1 MIIMGLRAWLIP
13 QEKQFFDLLEK
24 QLDVVKSGACVLW
37 DMVED
42 KEDKGPTHYQK
53 KLRKLEHDGDDM
65 VHDIYHALNQTF
77 ITPIDREDIA
87 ALTSVMDDVL
97 DFTNASARRMVIYGI
112 RPKEDEVI
120 RRFARIIRDSVEELT
135 HALRDIRHLSAT
147 KDIDRRMRHIHK
159 LENEAD
165 DVHLEALGGLF
176 NGGGLDPIT
185 VMKRKEIYDMLET
198 ATDRCEDV
206 ANIIGDIV
214 VKHA

>member
-1 MIIMGLRAWLIP
+1 VGDMGLKAWLIP
-13 QEKQFFDLLEK
+13 QEKRFFDLLEK
-24 QLDVVKSGACVLW
+24 QLDIVKTGTGVLW
-37 DMVED
+37 DMVQD
-42 KEDKGPTHYQK
+42 TQDKGPAHYQK
-53 KLRKLEHDGDDM
+53 MLRRIEHEGDDL
-65 VHDIYHALNQTF
+65 VHEIYHALNQTF

-97 DFTNASARRMVIYGI
+97 DYINASARRMVIYGI
-112 RPKEDEVI
+112 RPKDDEVI
-120 RRFARIIRDSVEELT
+120 KRFSRVIRDSVEELT
-135 HALRDIRHLSAT
+135 FALKDIRTLPAT

-165 DVHLEALGGLF
+165 DVHLDALGGLF
-176 NGGGLDPIT
+176 NGKGYDPVTI
-185 VMKRKEIYDMLET
+185 MKKKEIYDMLET

>member
-1 MIIMGLRAWLIP
+1 MGLKAWLIP

-24 QLDVVKSGACVLW
+24 QLDIVKEGTLALW
-37 DMVED
+37 EMVQD
-42 KEDKGPTHYQK
+42 PEDKGPAHFQK
-53 KLRKLEHDGDDM
+53 RIKKIEHDGDNL

-87 ALTSVMDDVL
+87 ALTSCMDDVL
-97 DFTNASARRMVIYGI
+97 DHIHASARRMVIYGI

-120 RRFARIIRDSVEELT
+120 RRFARIIRDSVDELT
-135 HALRDIRHLSAT
+135 HALKDIRTLPAT
-147 KDIDRRMRHIHK
+147 KDIDQRMRHIHK

-165 DVHLEALGGLF
+165 DVHLDALGGLF
-176 NGGGLDPIT
+176 NGKGYDPVTI
-185 VMKRKEIYDMLET
+185 MKKKEIYDMLET

-206 ANIIGDIV
+206 ANILGDIV

>member
-1 MIIMGLRAWLIP
+1 MGLKAWLIP
-13 QEKQFFDLLEK
+13 QERQFFDLLEK
-24 QLDVVKSGACVLW
+24 QLDNVKAGTLALW
-37 DMVED
+37 DMVQD
-42 KEDKGPTHYQK
+42 PHDKGAVHYQK
-53 KLRKLEHDGDDM
+53 RIRRIEHDGDDI

-87 ALTSVMDDVL
+87 ALTSGMDDVL
-97 DFTNASARRMVIYGI
+97 DFIYASARRMVIYGI

-120 RRFARIIRDSVEELT
+120 GSFARVIRDSVEELT
-135 HALRDIRHLSAT
+135 HALKDIRTLPAT

-165 DVHLEALGGLF
+165 DVHLDALGGLF
-176 NGGGLDPIT
+176 NGKGYDPVTI
-185 VMKRKEIYDMLET
+185 MKKKEIYDMLET

-206 ANIIGDIV
+206 ANILGDIV

>member
-1 MIIMGLRAWLIP
+1 MGLKAWLIP

-24 QLDVVKSGACVLW
+24 QLDIVKAGTCMLW
-37 DMVED
+37 DMAED
-42 KEDKGPTHYQK
+42 KEDKGPIHYQK
-53 KLRKLEHDGDDM
+53 KLRKIEHEGDDL

-87 ALTSVMDDVL
+87 ALTSAMDDVL

-112 RPKEDEVI
+112 RPRDDEVI
-120 RRFARIIRDSVEELT
+120 RTLARVIRDSVEELT
-135 HALRDIRHLSAT
+135 HALRDIRTLPAT

-165 DVHLEALGGLF
+165 DVHLDALGRLF
-176 NGGGLDPIT
+176 NGNDRDPIT
-185 VMKRKEIYDMLET
+185 IMKKKEIYDMLET

>member
-1 MIIMGLRAWLIP
+1 MGLKAWLIP
-13 QEKQFFDLLEK
+13 QEKQFFDLLER
-24 QLDVVKSGACVLW
+24 QLATVKDGTAILME
-37 DMVED
+37 MVDD
-42 KEDKGPTHYQK
+42 KDGKGPTHYQK
-53 KLRKLEHDGDDM
+53 KLRKKEHEGDDT

-87 ALTSVMDDVL
+87 ALTSAMDDVL
-97 DFTNASARRMVIYGI
+97 DHINASARRMVIYGI
-112 RPKEDEVI
+112 RPSEDEVI
-120 RRFARIIRDSVEELT
+120 RRFARILGDSVTELT
-135 HALRDIRHLSAT
+135 YALRDIRTLPAT

-165 DVHLEALGGLF
+165 DVHLDALGGLF
-176 NGGGLDPIT
+176 NGQGCDPVTI
-185 VMKRKEIYDMLET
+185 MKKKEIYDMLET